1 MINDLLPWSALKWD
15 VVLTRINDLL
25 RRKKTEWCQAG
36 QIKRRIV
43 KIDNW
48 KLNPSAKAL
57 RWKETLT
64 IYLQRWKSQE
74 SDNPNDGLDGS

>member
-25 RRKKTEWCQAG
+25 RRKKTEWSQAG

-64 IYLQRWKSQE
+64 ICLQRWKSQE